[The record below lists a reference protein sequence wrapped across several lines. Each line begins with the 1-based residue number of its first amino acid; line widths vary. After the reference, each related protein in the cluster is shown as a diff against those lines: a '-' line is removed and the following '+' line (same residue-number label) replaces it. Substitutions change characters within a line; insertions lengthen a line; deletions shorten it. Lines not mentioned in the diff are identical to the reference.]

1 MFVSIQ
7 PELKKEVF
15 KEASKLQEKTGF
27 GSDLREKTWI
37 RIRPNLRLTY
47 FFFYMKNNMIKILLL
62 YHQ

>member
-47 FFFYMKNNMIKILLL
+47 FFSI
-62 YHQ
+62 